1 MNAIEIKNLSKHYS
15 EFSLNN
21 INLVLPSGCVMG
33 VIGENGAGK
42 STLIKLILN
51 MIKKDS
57 GSIKVLE
64 QDNEKYFT
72 SVKERIGV
80 VPDEITF
87 PYTFTVKNVNLIMKN
102 IFKNWR
108 EEIFFDYVKKFALP
122 EKKPFEK
129 FSKGMKM
136 KLGIAAALSHEPQ
149 LLIFDEATSGLDP
162 LARDSITDIISEFT
176 RNENNS
182 VLMSSHII
190 SDLEKTCD
198 YIAFIHG
205 GNLILCEEKDM
216 LSEKFCTVKGS
227 DEFINS
233 LDAQA
238 VIGKKSTPYGTQ
250 AVVYRDMIPKNINVS
265 AVSVEDLFL
274 LMAKEDK

>member
-1 MNAIEIKNLSKHYS
+1 MKNNQNVEEKENKENIKNTDIGSEEKVQSTEDNDSDSAGETIPDPYIDKSVEIRNGLYGKWIYNKREKTYS
-15 EFSLNN
+15 FDYMGAAVRIKKIIVYAETQDRVLELYFYDARGEKVEFSIPRQKMTELN
-21 INLVLPSGCVMG
+21 
-33 VIGENGAGK
+33 
-42 STLIKLILN
+42 
-51 MIKKDS
+51 
-57 GSIKVLE
+57 
-64 QDNEKYFT
+64 
-72 SVKERIGV
+72 
-80 VPDEITF
+80 
-87 PYTFTVKNVNLIMKN
+87 
-102 IFKNWR
+102 
-108 EEIFFDYVKKFALP
+108 
-122 EKKPFEK
+122 
-129 FSKGMKM
+129 
-136 KLGIAAALSHEPQ
+136 
-149 LLIFDEATSGLDP
+149 
-162 LARDSITDIISEFT
+162 ISEFT